1 MYKAK
6 QIKFTYDSKILLSK
20 KDNEIIED
28 IETCKNIL
36 SDLQNVIDIRQKHDA
51 KHQQWWD
58 ERKRLLDKFEK
69 FCLMMEK
76 TN

>member
-1 MYKAK
+1 MKE
-6 QIKFTYDSKILLSK
+6 IKFTYDSKTILIK
-20 KDNEIIED
+20 KDNEIRED
-28 IETCKNIL
+28 IEICKNIL
-36 SDLQNVIDIRQKHDA
+36 SDLEKLISDREKHDA

-58 ERKRLLDKFEK
+58 DKKRLLDKFEK